1 MQRES
6 LAPCAGTAPVLV
18 GRRRGVGFWGLLT
31 TQPTQSI
38 SPGSVRDPILKK
50 KKWRS
55 TEEDITCCPLPS
67 ACKHVQHPTPIC
79 IHEHIHM
86 HRSRTHDKKALMTF
100 ARHEIKHIVGNKNN
114 RWPLGVAK
122 NTTYIFVPFFL
133 PLFNAP

>member
-1 MQRES
+1 MCRYS
-6 LAPCAGTAPVLV
+6 PSAGGEETGCWFLGLVDYSTYPVNKSRFSEGPYLK
-18 GRRRGVGFWGLLT
+18 
-31 TQPTQSI
+31 
-38 SPGSVRDPILKK
+38 KK